1 MLDKFLRDLVHGE
14 FSVGKSKITFLDI
27 LLTVCITGA
36 AVMIRKAIFGISGNP
51 GLQGGTTM
59 LIYCVLDFVL
69 AFLMAFFVWKTTG
82 NRLKTVGTYSLAV
95 IWPAIAGNSAL
106 NGGFEVIFAVVLV
119 LLLCIVSG
127 KKLQNMKSFWLF
139 TIAVCA
145 LQILQGD
152 APAEKLTNYWPN
164 IYTLFSETG
173 YYNEYGVTGKLL
185 VIGILLI
192 IFYYISK
199 KEVQVTPELLVASGL
214 FTSLFISAFYPFM
227 NYRSGLL
234 ANVFAILLFIQNKKK
249 FYVPMA
255 MCIISYVS
263 YGYFYNGTIGVFFWM
278 YALGLVVL
286 MLDAGV
292 FLYKVINRYPLNYN
306 SQIH

>member
-1 MLDKFLRDLVHGE
+1 MLDKFLRDLIHGE
-14 FSVGKSKITFLDI
+14 FSVGKTKFAFLDM
-27 LLTVCITGA
+27 LLTVCITGT
-36 AVMIRKAIFGISGNP
+36 AVMIRKAIFGISENP
-51 GLQGGTTM
+51 GMAGGSAMM
-59 LIYCVLDFVL
+59 LYCAMDFVL
-69 AFLMAFFVWKTTG
+69 AFLMAVFVWKTTQ
-82 NRLKTVGTYSLAV
+82 NRLKTVGVYSLAV

-106 NGGFEVIFAVVLV
+106 NGGSEVVFATILV
-119 LLLCIVSG
+119 TLLCVICV
-127 KKLQNMKSFWLF
+127 KKVYTMKTFWLV
-139 TIAVCA
+139 TI
-145 LQILQGD
+145 LTGIFQGAQGED
-152 APAEKLTNYWPN
+152 PAGKLTNFWPN

-173 YYNEYGVTGKLL
+173 FYFEYKQTGKLL
-185 VIGILLI
+185 VLGILLI

-199 KEVQVTPELLVASGL
+199 KKVKVTPELFVASGL
-214 FTSLFISAFYPFM
+214 FVSLFISAFYPFM

-234 ANVFAILLFIQNKKK
+234 ANVFALLLFFQNKKK

-292 FLYKVINRYPLNYN
+292 YLYKQL
-306 SQIH
+306 HKGTEA

>member
-1 MLDKFLRDLVHGE
+1 MLDKVLRDLVHGE
-14 FSVGKSKITFLDI
+14 FSVGKTKFAFLDI

-51 GLQGGTTM
+51 GLEGGTTM
-59 LIYCVLDFVL
+59 LIYCALDFVL
-69 AFLMAFFVWKTTG
+69 AFLMACFVWKTTE
-82 NRLKTVGTYSLAV
+82 NRLKTVGIYSLAV

-106 NGGFEVIFAVVLV
+106 NGGNEVVFAVILV
-119 LLLCIVSG
+119 ALLCVICI
-127 KKLQNMKSFWLF
+127 KKVYTMKTFWLV
-139 TIAVCA
+139 TILACIF
-145 LQILQGD
+145 QIVQGD
-152 APAEKLTNYWPN
+152 APASKLTNFWPN

-173 YYNEYGVTGKLL
+173 FYNEYGMTGKLL

-199 KEVQVTPELLVASGL
+199 KEVKVTPELFVASGL
-214 FTSLFISAFYPFM
+214 FVCLFISVFYPFM

-234 ANVFAILLFIQNKKK
+234 ANVFAILLFIQNQKK

-292 FLYKVINRYPLNYN
+292 YFYKGINRSPLDYD

>member
-1 MLDKFLRDLVHGE
+1 MLDKFLRDNLVHGE
-14 FSVGKSKITFLDI
+14 FSIGKFKFAFLDV

-51 GLQGGTTM
+51 GLEGGTTM

-69 AFLMAFFVWKTTG
+69 ALLMAAFVWKTTE
-82 NRLKTVGTYSLAV
+82 NRLKVVGVYSLAV

-106 NGGFEVIFAVVLV
+106 NGGFEVAFAVILSA
-119 LLLCIVSG
+119 LLCIIGV
-127 KKLQNMKSFWLF
+127 KKVYNMKTFWLF
-139 TIAVCA
+139 SIFACI
-145 LQILQGD
+145 LQIVQGD
-152 APAEKLTNYWPN
+152 APAAKLTNYWPN

-173 YYNEYGVTGKLL
+173 YYNEYGYAGKLL
-185 VIGILLI
+185 VVGILLM

-199 KEVQVTPELLVASGL
+199 KKEVKVTPELMVASGL
-214 FTSLFISAFYPFM
+214 FVSLFISAFYPFM

-234 ANVFAILLFIQNKKK
+234 ANVFGLLMFIQNKNK

-263 YGYFYNGTIGVFFWM
+263 YGYFYNGTIGVYFWM

-292 FLYKVINRYPLNYN
+292 YLYKQL
-306 SQIH
+306 QK

>member
-1 MLDKFLRDLVHGE
+1 MLDKVLRDLVHGE
-14 FSVGKSKITFLDI
+14 FSVGKHKIAFLDI

-36 AVMIRKAIFGISGNP
+36 AGMIRKAIFGISGNP
-51 GLQGGTTM
+51 GLEEGTTM

-69 AFLMAFFVWKTTG
+69 ALLLTFFVWKTTE
-82 NRLKTVGTYSLAV
+82 NRLKTVGVYSLAV

-106 NGGFEVIFAVVLV
+106 NGGIEVVYAVILAA
-119 LLLCIVSG
+119 LLCVICT
-127 KKLQNMKSFWLF
+127 KKMYTMKSFWLV
-139 TIAVCA
+139 TILTCVF
-145 LQILQGD
+145 QIVQGD
-152 APAEKLTNYWPN
+152 DPAGKLTNFWPN

-173 YYNEYGVTGKLL
+173 FYLEYRVTGKLL

-192 IFYYISK
+192 VFYYISK
-199 KEVQVTPELLVASGL
+199 KEAKVTPELFVASGL
-214 FTSLFISAFYPFM
+214 FVSLFISAFYPFM

-234 ANVFAILLFIQNKKK
+234 ANVFALLLFIQNQKK

-292 FLYKVINRYPLNYN
+292 YFYQQLHKGTEA
-306 SQIH
+306 

>member
-1 MLDKFLRDLVHGE
+1 MLDKFLRDNLVHGE
-14 FSVGKSKITFLDI
+14 FSIGKFKFAFLDV

-51 GLQGGTTM
+51 GLEGGTTM

-69 AFLMAFFVWKTTG
+69 ALLMAAFVWKTTE
-82 NRLKTVGTYSLAV
+82 NRLKVVGVYSLAV

-106 NGGFEVIFAVVLV
+106 NGGFEVVFAVILV
-119 LLLCIVSG
+119 ALLCIIGV
-127 KKLQNMKSFWLF
+127 KKVYNMKTFWLI
-139 TIAVCA
+139 TIFASIF
-145 LQILQGD
+145 QIAQGD
-152 APAEKLTNYWPN
+152 APATKLTNYWPN

-173 YYNEYGVTGKLL
+173 YYNEYGYAGKLL
-185 VIGILLI
+185 VAGILLM

-199 KEVQVTPELLVASGL
+199 KKEVKVTPELMVASGL
-214 FTSLFISAFYPFM
+214 FVSLFISAFYPFM

-234 ANVFAILLFIQNKKK
+234 ANVFGLLMFIQNKNK

-263 YGYFYNGTIGVFFWM
+263 YGYFYNGTIGVYFWM

-292 FLYKVINRYPLNYN
+292 YLYKQL
-306 SQIH
+306 QK

>member
-14 FSVGKSKITFLDI
+14 FSIGKTKIAFLDV

-36 AVMIRKAIFGISGNP
+36 AVLMRQAIFGISGNP
-51 GLQGGTTM
+51 GISGGM
-59 LIYCVLDFVL
+59 LLLLYCAADFLV
-69 AFLMAFFVWKTTG
+69 AFLMAVFVWKTTG
-82 NRLKTVGTYSLAV
+82 SKLKTVGIYSLTV

-106 NGGFEVIFAVVLV
+106 NGGYEILFALVLV
-119 LLLCIVSG
+119 IMLCVVAIRN
-127 KKLQNMKSFWLF
+127 KYTMKSFWLT
-139 TIAVCA
+139 TIAACA

-152 APAEKLTNYWPN
+152 APAIKLTNCWPN

-185 VIGILLI
+185 VIGILLMV
-192 IFYYISK
+192 FYYISK
-199 KEVQVTPELLVASGL
+199 KEVKVTPELLTSSGL
-214 FTSLFISAFYPFM
+214 FVCLFISAFYPFM

-234 ANVFAILLFIQNKKK
+234 ANVFALLVFAQNKKK
-249 FYVPMA
+249 FYIPMA

-263 YGYFYNGTIGVFFWM
+263 YSTFYYVEEFGVFFWI
-278 YALGLVVL
+278 YALALVVL

-292 FLYKVINRYPLNYN
+292 YFYKQLQAGKQV
-306 SQIH
+306 

>member
-1 MLDKFLRDLVHGE
+1 MLDKFLRDNLVHGE
-14 FSVGKSKITFLDI
+14 FSIGKFKFAFLDV

-51 GLQGGTTM
+51 GMMGGTAM

-69 AFLMAFFVWKTTG
+69 ALLMAAFVWKTSE
-82 NRLKTVGTYSLAV
+82 NRLKVVGVYSLAV

-106 NGGFEVIFAVVLV
+106 NGGFEVVFAVILV
-119 LLLCIVSG
+119 ALLCIIG
-127 KKLQNMKSFWLF
+127 MKKVYNMKTFWLI
-139 TIAVCA
+139 TIFASIF
-145 LQILQGD
+145 QIAQGD
-152 APAEKLTNYWPN
+152 APATKLTNYWPN

-173 YYNEYGVTGKLL
+173 YYNEYGYAGKLL
-185 VIGILLI
+185 VVGILLM

-199 KEVQVTPELLVASGL
+199 KKEVKVTPELMVASGL
-214 FTSLFISAFYPFM
+214 FVSLFISAFYPFM

-234 ANVFAILLFIQNKKK
+234 ANVFGLLMFIQNKNK

-263 YGYFYNGTIGVFFWM
+263 YGYFYNGTIGVYFWM

-292 FLYKVINRYPLNYN
+292 YLYKQL
-306 SQIH
+306 QK

>member
-1 MLDKFLRDLVHGE
+1 MLDKFLRDNLVHGE
-14 FSVGKSKITFLDI
+14 FSIGKFKFAFLDV
-27 LLTVCITGA
+27 LLTVCITGV

-51 GLQGGTTM
+51 GLDSGTTM

-69 AFLMAFFVWKTTG
+69 ALLMAAFVWKTTE
-82 NRLKTVGTYSLAV
+82 NRLKVVGVYSLAV

-106 NGGFEVIFAVVLV
+106 NGGFEVVFAVILV
-119 LLLCIVSG
+119 TLLCIIGV
-127 KKLQNMKSFWLF
+127 KKVYNMKTFWLI
-139 TIAVCA
+139 TIFASIF
-145 LQILQGD
+145 QIAQGD
-152 APAEKLTNYWPN
+152 APATKLTNYWPN

-173 YYNEYGVTGKLL
+173 YYNEYGYAGKLL
-185 VIGILLI
+185 VVGILLM

-199 KEVQVTPELLVASGL
+199 KKGVKVTPELLVASGL
-214 FTSLFISAFYPFM
+214 FVSLFISAFYPFM

-234 ANVFAILLFIQNKKK
+234 ANVFGLLMFIQNKNK

-263 YGYFYNGTIGVFFWM
+263 YGYFYNGTIGVYFWM

-292 FLYKVINRYPLNYN
+292 YLYKQL
-306 SQIH
+306 QK

>member
-1 MLDKFLRDLVHGE
+1 MLDKFLRDNLVHGE
-14 FSVGKSKITFLDI
+14 FSIGKFKFAFLDV

-36 AVMIRKAIFGISGNP
+36 AVIIRKAIFGISGNP
-51 GLQGGTTM
+51 GLEGGTTM

-69 AFLMAFFVWKTTG
+69 ALLMAVFVWKTTE
-82 NRLKTVGTYSLAV
+82 NRLKVVGVYSLAV
-95 IWPAIAGNSAL
+95 IWPAIAANSAL
-106 NGGFEVIFAVVLV
+106 NGGFEVVFAVILV
-119 LLLCIVSG
+119 SLLCIIGV
-127 KKLQNMKSFWLF
+127 KKVYNMKTFWLITF
-139 TIAVCA
+139 FASIFQIA
-145 LQILQGD
+145 QGD
-152 APAEKLTNYWPN
+152 APAAKLTNYWPN

-173 YYNEYGVTGKLL
+173 YYNEYGYAGKLL
-185 VIGILLI
+185 VVGILLM

-199 KEVQVTPELLVASGL
+199 KKEVKVTPELMVASGL
-214 FTSLFISAFYPFM
+214 FVSLFISAFYPFM

-234 ANVFAILLFIQNKKK
+234 ANVFGLLMFIQNKNK

-263 YGYFYNGTIGVFFWM
+263 YGYFYNGTIGVYFWM

-292 FLYKVINRYPLNYN
+292 YLYKQLRK
-306 SQIH
+306 